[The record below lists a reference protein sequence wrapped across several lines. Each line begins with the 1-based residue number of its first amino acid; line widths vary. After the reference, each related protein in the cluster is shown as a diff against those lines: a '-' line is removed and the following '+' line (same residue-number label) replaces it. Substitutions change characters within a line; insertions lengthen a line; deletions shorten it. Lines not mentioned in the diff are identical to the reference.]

1 MSARRPTPAKGCD
14 PIPHVDELFGP
25 PPPPAAPS
33 REAHAPLAVAALAS
47 LAAAG
52 AVQGE
57 APRCGE
63 TRAEEFAQ
71 HAPEVIR
78 LLRGDPVGAL
88 REVGVAAGLVSHI
101 ARIEP
106 GRSGAAMTVGLEAP
120 EPVLAPLP
128 IDLPPTRPPSSPGA
142 PHGSVTRG
150 AVRRVEPRQMIRP
163 GGRAMVNPGRG
174 SNSF

>member
-14 PIPHVDELFGP
+14 PIPHVDEIFGP
-25 PPPPAAPS
+25 PPPPAVPS
-33 REAHAPLAVAALAS
+33 REAHAPLAVGALAT
-47 LAAAG
+47 LAAAA

-63 TRAEEFAQ
+63 TRAEEIAQ
-71 HAPEVIR
+71 HAPEVLR
-78 LLRGDPVGAL
+78 LLREDPVRAL
-88 REVGVAAGLVSHI
+88 REVGVAAGLVAHI
-101 ARIEP
+101 ARIESA
-106 GRSGAAMTVGLEAP
+106 RSGALMTVGPSAP

-128 IDLPPTRPPSSPGA
+128 IDLPTTRPPSSPEA
-142 PHGSVTRG
+142 PHGPMTRG
-150 AVRRVEPRQMIRP
+150 AIRRVEPRQMIRP